1 MSVQRLKREDC
12 MLLIIDVQEAFV
24 PSLHEPYPVIKNI
37 VKLVNGADVLG
48 IPIILTEQYPKGIGE
63 TVPHILD
70 RIGSHSYVEKDT
82 FSCFKEPRFVEQLSE
97 TGKSQIILTGI
108 EAHVCVTKTALD
120 AIDAGFEVYVVDD
133 AVTSRTKRNRDLG
146 VRRMERAGAIVESTE
161 SALFACIERSDDE
174 TFKQI
179 HRIIK

>member
-1 MSVQRLKREDC
+1 MSVQRLRREDC
-12 MLLIIDVQEAFV
+12 VLLIIDVQEAFV
-24 PSLHEPYPVIKNI
+24 PSLHDPYPTIKNI
-37 VKLVNGADVLG
+37 LRLCKGADVLG

-70 RIGSHSYVEKDT
+70 RLGEHSYVEKDT
-82 FSCFKEPRFVEQLSE
+82 FSCFKEPRFVEQLGES
-97 TGKSQIILTGI
+97 GKSQIIITGI

-120 AIDAGFEVYVVDD
+120 AIDAGYEVYVVDD